1 MSGFAGALPAGQPGT
16 AKLLTVDRV
25 SGDWYGSGRNWKI
38 WFYPFRKKVP
48 WKMPVT
54 ESATNA
60 ANVLNVVGLTKS
72 YGGLKAVDEVSFEVF
87 KGEILALVG
96 DNGAGKST
104 LVKAIAGAQ
113 PPDSG
118 RIEIDGV
125 PRQLSTPRDASE
137 AGIGCLHQGLGLV
150 DTLNVPENVFLG
162 REMLTSLLPFI
173 RQLDHRRMRE
183 RTIELLSGF
192 GISLP
197 RLNDPV
203 IRLSGGQRQTVAISR
218 LLLQDVRLV
227 IMDEPMAALGV
238 EEGRRVL
245 ELVRTMRERDISVI
259 VISHNLEHVFQL
271 ADRIAVMKNGRLI
284 GVLDAAETTRDEIVR
299 LITFGET
306 T

>member
-1 MSGFAGALPAGQPGT
+1 MAQA
-16 AKLLTVDRV
+16 
-25 SGDWYGSGRNWKI
+25 
-38 WFYPFRKKVP
+38 
-48 WKMPVT
+48 
-54 ESATNA
+54 ATDHRDA
-60 ANVLNVVGLTKS
+60 ATVLNVVGLTKS
-72 YGGLKAVDEVSFEVF
+72 YGGLKAVDDVSFQVF
-87 KGEILALVG
+87 EGEILALVG

-113 PPDSG
+113 PPDLG

-125 PRQLSTPRDASE
+125 SHHLNSPREASE

-162 REMLTSLLPFI
+162 RELLTQLLPFVS
-173 RQLDHRRMRE
+173 QLDHRRMRE

-218 LLLQDVRLV
+218 LLLQEVRLV

-245 ELVRTMRERDISVI
+245 ELVRTMRDRGISVI

-271 ADRIAVMKNGRLI
+271 ADRIAIMKNGQLI
-284 GVLDAAETTRDEIVR
+284 GVVDAGATTRDEVVR
-299 LITFGET
+299 LITFGNVN
-306 T
+306 

>member
-1 MSGFAGALPAGQPGT
+1 MVQ
-16 AKLLTVDRV
+16 
-25 SGDWYGSGRNWKI
+25 
-38 WFYPFRKKVP
+38 
-48 WKMPVT
+48 
-54 ESATNA
+54 A
-60 ANVLNVVGLTKS
+60 AADTQHAETVLNVVGLTKS
-72 YGGLKAVDEVSFEVF
+72 YGGLKAVDDVSFQVF
-87 KGEILALVG
+87 EGEILALVG

-113 PPDSG
+113 PPDLG

-125 PRQLSTPRDASE
+125 SHQLNSPREASE

-162 REMLTSLLPFI
+162 RELLTRLLPFVS
-173 RQLDHRRMRE
+173 QLDHRRMRE

-218 LLLQDVRLV
+218 LLLQEVRLV

-245 ELVRTMRERDISVI
+245 ELVRTMRDRGISVI

-271 ADRIAVMKNGRLI
+271 ADRIAIMKNGQLI
-284 GVLDAAETTRDEIVR
+284 SVVDADATTRDEVVR
-299 LITFGET
+299 LITFGKVN
-306 T
+306 